1 MVMIFLQKYL
11 EMIVTSIIGTFGF
24 CLLFHVKKNKLI
36 YACAG
41 GALSIIVYF
50 VCVEIGLSLL
60 MQNMIPAAVATLYA
74 EIIARVVKAP
84 ATVFLIPGVIP
95 LTPGGKL
102 YYTMRAIIDGNESEV
117 DGLGNE
123 TVVIALGI
131 AVGIVLVSLVFY
143 QISHRYVRFQIRFG
157 ETMK

>member
-1 MVMIFLQKYL
+1 MQLWEWEVCFGGNDFFAEIFRNDCNVDYWD
-11 EMIVTSIIGTFGF
+11 IW
-24 CLLFHVKKNKLI
+24 LLPAVSCEKE
-36 YACAG
+36 
-41 GALSIIVYF
+41 YF

>member
-1 MVMIFLQKYL
+1 M
-11 EMIVTSIIGTFGF
+11 
-24 CLLFHVKKNKLI
+24 LFR
-36 YACAG
+36 
-41 GALSIIVYF
+41 S
-50 VCVEIGLSLL
+50 
-60 MQNMIPAAVATLYA
+60 
-74 EIIARVVKAP
+74 
-84 ATVFLIPGVIP
+84 IP